1 MRNTLSARPG
11 FEWRLSI
18 LPGHDVR
25 LGFGKLLIT
34 HPEKRPLLVDLET
47 GDAEEIAP
55 VLAWSTPIRQN
66 SWVYDRFV
74 RGV

>member
-1 MRNTLSARPG
+1 M
-11 FEWRLSI
+11 
-18 LPGHDVR
+18 R